1 MPSDILNVY
10 FDFLLLCD
18 QTTFF
23 HYLLCTEQ
31 GLVLEVAL
39 CEIMHGIT

>member
-1 MPSDILNVY
+1 MPSDSLSVY
-10 FDFLLLCD
+10 FDFMFFCD
-18 QTTFF
+18 QTIFL

-39 CEIMHGIT
+39 CEIMRGIT